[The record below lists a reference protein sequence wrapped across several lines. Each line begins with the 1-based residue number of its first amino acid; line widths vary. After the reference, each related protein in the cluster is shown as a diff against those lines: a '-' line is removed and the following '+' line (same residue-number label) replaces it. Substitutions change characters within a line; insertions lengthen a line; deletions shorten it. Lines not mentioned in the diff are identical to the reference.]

1 VSVQVR
7 HALAADLPVILE
19 VHRAAF
25 GSDVEPT
32 LVADLLASPD
42 AAPLISVV
50 GENEGGVVAH
60 VLLSSGRAPG
70 VAELRLSILA
80 PLAVLPAHQNQGL
93 GDAVSRFAL
102 AAAREREIGCVC
114 VLGDP
119 RYYGRFGFVA
129 RMPDGPWP
137 PAALAAE
144 HHWAWQS
151 LWLTP
156 VPDAIRARL
165 DGVCVQWAPPLQP
178 PELWGP

>member
-1 VSVQVR
+1 MNASVR
-7 HALAADLPVILE
+7 HALSTDLAAILE

-25 GSDVEPT
+25 DSDVEPS
-32 LVADLLASPD
+32 LVAGLWASPD

-50 GENEGGVVAH
+50 GENESGVVAH
-60 VLLSSGRAPG
+60 VLLSSGHAPG
-70 VAELRLSILA
+70 VTELRLSILA
-80 PLAVLPAHQNQGL
+80 PLAVLPAHQNRGL
-93 GDAVSRFAL
+93 GDAVTRFAL
-102 AAAREREIGCVC
+102 AAARERGIDCVC

-137 PAALAAE
+137 PVALAAE

-156 VPDAIRARL
+156 VPDASRARL
-165 DGVCVQWAPPLQP
+165 DGVRVQWAPPLQP